1 MTELMQNEPVEKTF
15 AIRLHGVPDGFSA
28 TVLSRTFRNPFN
40 AIGKIEDYLRAW
52 NARGFVMFD
61 LLLANGTPYNRFFVG
76 EFNGNHFVADSIVNA
91 DARHAEFAR
100 YSANQYKVLLDE
112 LDPILLSDVMREAVR
127 NGVPL

>member
-28 TVLSRTFRNPFN
+28 TVLSRSFRNPFN
-40 AIGKIEDYLRAW
+40 AIGEIEAYLRAW

-61 LLLANGTPYNRFFVG
+61 LLLANGTLYNRYFVG

-91 DARHAEFAR
+91 DARHADFAR
-100 YSANQYKVLLDE
+100 YSAIQYKGLLDE
-112 LDPILLSDVMREAVR
+112 LDLVLLSDVIRAAVA